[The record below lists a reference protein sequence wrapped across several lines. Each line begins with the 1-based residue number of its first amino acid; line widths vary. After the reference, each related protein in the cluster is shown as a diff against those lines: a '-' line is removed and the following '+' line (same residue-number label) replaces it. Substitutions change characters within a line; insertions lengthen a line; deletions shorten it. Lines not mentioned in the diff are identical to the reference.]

1 MPMLANVISVSCISL
16 LFFFLFFLYLFSSY
30 S

>member
-16 LFFFLFFLYLFSSY
+16 FFFLFFLYLFSSY